1 MKKLVS
7 LLLAAMMLLAS
18 VAALAEAPEGY
29 PAIVEEMIQA
39 EPLTITIYDY
49 WSGDGA
55 RVAEPSEE
63 QQAQYD
69 YRDWIE
75 ATYNV
80 KIEQKQGGDW
90 GTCAEEMINFV
101 SAPTSSSPARSAP

>member
-1 MKKLVS
+1 MAFPANRPYENKQGRPYYEETGF
-7 LLLAAMMLLAS
+7 LAAGCHDAPCERCS
-18 VAALAEAPEGY
+18 SGEAPEGY

-63 QQAQYD
+63 Q
-69 YRDWIE
+69 
-75 ATYNV
+75 
-80 KIEQKQGGDW
+80 
-90 GTCAEEMINFV
+90 
-101 SAPTSSSPARSAP
+101 